1 MKLTKHIII
10 TAIAVV
16 FLTCFAGYAETIK
29 QIDQTNTLKKAQQSH
44 TDKKALK
51 ESAKEGK
58 EKANK
63 MAKIVNK
70 DVVQGLKDVKEAIKF
85 LGKEKPEVKNAI
97 KRLQSATGEFEVA
110 VSLDKDLA
118 FAPIE
123 NNIQTYILVASS
135 DEVERELAFIED
147 LIEDGK
153 VQDARRL
160 LMPLRSEVVVQTT
173 SLPMITYPDVIK
185 DAIRQLSDGTA
196 EKAKEILETAM
207 DTLVV
212 DEEIICIPLVTA
224 KNAIEKASKMDKKK
238 KGKVL
243 EQLKVAKEQL
253 KLASVLGYLSD
264 DGKLHDDLQGQ
275 IEKIEKEVNGK
286 NKAEKLYDK
295 LKTRMEALFD

>member
-1 MKLTKHIII
+1 MELKKRIIT

-29 QIDQTNTLKKAQQSH
+29 QTDQTNTIKKAQPS
-44 TDKKALK
+44 DKKALK

-58 EKANK
+58 ERAKK
-63 MAKIVNK
+63 MIKIINK
-70 DVVQGLKDVKEAIKF
+70 DVVQGFKDVKEAIK
-85 LGKEKPEVKNAI
+85 LLDKEKPEVEKAI
-97 KRLQSATGEFEVA
+97 KHLQSATGEFETA

-118 FAPIE
+118 FAPVE
-123 NNIQTYILVASS
+123 NSIQTYILVASS

-147 LIEDGK
+147 LMEDGK

-160 LMPLRSEVVVQTT
+160 LMPLRSEIVVQTT
-173 SLPMITYPDVIK
+173 SLPLITYPEAIK
-185 DAIRQLSDGTA
+185 DATRQLSDGTV

-212 DEEIICIPLVTA
+212 DEEIISIPLVTA

-238 KGKVL
+238 KVKVL
-243 EQLKVAKEQL
+243 EKLKLAKEQL

-264 DGKLHDDLQGQ
+264 DGKLHDDLQER
-275 IEKIEKEVNGK
+275 IDKIEKEVRGK
-286 NKAEKLYDK
+286 NKEENLYDK
-295 LKTRMEALFD
+295 VKAKMEGLFD

>member
-1 MKLTKHIII
+1 MELKKRII
-10 TAIAVV
+10 TIAIAVV
-16 FLTCFAGYAETIK
+16 FLSCSSGYAETIK
-29 QIDQTNTLKKAQQSH
+29 QIDQTNTIKKAQQS
-44 TDKKALK
+44 DAAKKALK
-51 ESAKEGK
+51 EAAEKGK

-70 DVVQGLKDVKEAIKF
+70 DVVQGLKDVKAAIKF
-85 LGKEKPEVKNAI
+85 LVKKKPEVENAI
-97 KRLQSATGEFEVA
+97 KHLQSATGEFEGS

-118 FAPIE
+118 FAPVE
-123 NNIQTYILVASS
+123 NSLQTYILVASS

-173 SLPMITYPDVIK
+173 SLPMITYPDAIK
-185 DAIRQLSDGTA
+185 DAIRQLSDGTV

-207 DTLVV
+207 DTLIIE
-212 DEEIICIPLVTA
+212 EEIIPIPVITA

-243 EQLKVAKEQL
+243 EELKLAKEQL
-253 KLASVLGYLSD
+253 KLANVLGYLSD

-275 IEKIEKEVNGK
+275 IEKIEKEVKGE
-286 NKAEKLYDK
+286 NKVEKLYDK
-295 LKTRMEALFD
+295 VKAKMEGLFD

>member
-1 MKLTKHIII
+1 MKSKKRIIM

-16 FLTCFAGYAETIK
+16 FLTCFAGYAETIN
-29 QIDQTNTLKKAQQSH
+29 QTDQKNTIKKAQPS
-44 TDKKALK
+44 DKKALR
-51 ESAKEGK
+51 EAAKEGK
-58 EKANK
+58 EKAKK
-63 MAKIVNK
+63 MVKIGNK
-70 DVVQGLKDVKEAIKF
+70 DAMQGLIDVKKAIK
-85 LGKEKPEVKNAI
+85 LLDKEKPEVEEAI
-97 KRLQSATGEFEVA
+97 KHLQSATGKFEVA

-118 FAPIE
+118 FAPVE
-123 NNIQTYILVASS
+123 TSIQTYILVTSS
-135 DEVERELAFIED
+135 DEVKREVAFIED

-173 SLPMITYPDVIK
+173 SLPMITYPDDIK
-185 DAIRQLSDGTA
+185 DATKQLSDGTV
-196 EKAKEILETAM
+196 EKAKEILKTAM

-212 DEEIICIPLVTA
+212 EEEIIPLPLVTA

-243 EQLKVAKEQL
+243 EKLKLAKEQL
-253 KLASVLGYLSD
+253 QLASVLGYLSD

-275 IEKIEKEVNGK
+275 IEMIEKEVNGK

-295 LKTRMEALFD
+295 LKAKLERLFD